1 MCERQGPVLAENVK
15 KGRNEKNILHLG
27 IFCLLALCCGIFF
40 GNEGQEKMAGY
51 FFPLTGYAAEQ
62 ETSLQKECLSFLM
75 PLLSDRVRNQILCVS
90 LPTSDRA
97 GKPEENPRLED
108 LQVLME
114 QEQREERKLRQ
125 NTGEENSAIEGT
137 NTERENVLDPE
148 RAERE
153 LTRFTSF
160 TPHEK
165 ARELSEEEMG
175 DYDSLVKNFYIIDP
189 STMAG
194 SNQLN
199 AKTFLSKDL
208 TIDRGADDP
217 ETAGPQILIY
227 HTHSQEG
234 FSDSVAGDPETSIVA
249 VGEELARI
257 LEQDYG
263 YRVLHHTGE
272 YDKKTR
278 DDAYSRALPEI
289 EEILRENPSIQV
301 VIDLHR
307 DEVPAGTRLV
317 QEIDGKPTAR
327 FMFFNGLSRTKKT
340 GNLDYL
346 YNVYQEENLAFSFQL
361 QLKSMEY
368 YPGLTRKI
376 YLKGYRYNMHVCPR
390 SLLVELGAQNNTLEE
405 AMNACGPLAHL
416 LDLVLS
422 GDPEGQ

>member
-1 MCERQGPVLAENVK
+1 MAENAK
-15 KGRNEKNILHLG
+15 NGRNGKSILSLG
-27 IFCLLALCCGIFF
+27 IICLLALCSGAFF
-40 GNEGQEKMAGY
+40 GSEGRENMERY
-51 FFPLTGYAAEQ
+51 FFPVTGYAMGGD
-62 ETSLQKECLSFLM
+62 TSLQKECLSFLM
-75 PLLSDRVRNQILCVS
+75 PLLSDRVRNEVLCVS
-90 LPTSDRA
+90 IPDSDEM
-97 GKPEENPRLED
+97 GQSGGSLQIGD
-108 LQVLME
+108 LKMLME
-114 QEQREERKLRQ
+114 QEQQKERRLRQ
-125 NTGEENSAIEGT
+125 NSGKENPEVEATDTEW
-137 NTERENVLDPE
+137 ERETGNSINRKE
-148 RAERE
+148 AA
-153 LTRFTSF
+153 RFTSF

-165 ARELSEEEMG
+165 VREVTLQEMG

-199 AKTFLSKDL
+199 AETFLSKDL
-208 TIDRGADDP
+208 SIEKEADDP

-234 FSDSVAGDPETSIVA
+234 FSDSVPGDPETSIVA

-289 EEILRENPSIQV
+289 EEILQDHPSIQV

-346 YNVYQEENLAFSFQL
+346 YNVYQEENLAFSFQM

-416 LDLVLS
+416 LDLVLG
-422 GDPEGQ
+422 GDPEKQ